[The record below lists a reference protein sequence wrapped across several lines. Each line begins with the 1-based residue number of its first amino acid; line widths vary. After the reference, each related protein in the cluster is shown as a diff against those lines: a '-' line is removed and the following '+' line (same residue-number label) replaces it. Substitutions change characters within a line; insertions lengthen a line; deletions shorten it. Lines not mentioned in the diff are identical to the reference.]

1 MHAIYDRH
9 LFRIL
14 GLQAVLVIALAFVW
28 QPAAHAQKRGNYNF
42 SNNFQ
47 NKDYYFG
54 ITLGYN
60 MAKYRVIQSDDFIL
74 NDSIAKVESAN
85 GPGFN
90 LGIVTNLKIGQHF
103 DFRVLPTLSFAERKL
118 VYGGVKDQ
126 DPVTKSVQSVYVEA
140 PFHFRYKSQ
149 PYKDMRVFV
158 VGGFKYAFD
167 VSSNSRARQAENL
180 VKVASSDF
188 SVEFGAGIQFFLPYF
203 ILSPEIKFSYGLSD
217 ILIYDANLVNSSVL
231 EKLLSRGITINIHFE
246 G

>member
-9 LFRIL
+9 LFRIF
-14 GLQAVLVIALAFVW
+14 GLQAVLVLVLAFAW
-28 QPAAHAQKRGNYNF
+28 QPQAHAQKRGNYNF
-42 SNNFQ
+42 TNGFQ

-60 MAKYRVIQSDDFIL
+60 LAKYRVIQSDDFIL
-74 NDSIAKVESAN
+74 NDSIAGVEAAN

-90 LGIVTNLKIGQHF
+90 LGIVTNLKIGQYF

-118 VYGGVKDQ
+118 IYDGVKDQ
-126 DPVTKSVQSVYVEA
+126 EPVTKSIQSVYVEM
-140 PFHFRYKSQ
+140 PFHFRYKSA

-167 VSSNSRARQAENL
+167 VSSNSRSRQAENL
-180 VKVASSDF
+180 VKVAASDF

-203 ILSPEIKFSYGLSD
+203 ILSPEIKFSYGMSD
-217 ILIYDANLVNSSVL
+217 ILIYDGNLVNSSVL
-231 EKLLSRGITINIHFE
+231 EKLLSRGLTINIHFE